1 MAQGFSVFR
10 NMRAIPLI
18 LAACTFF
25 LAACSNLANRRA
37 LYEPQPVDGP
47 YTRMIRSGSWKLDQ
61 PTTTGGLTP
70 ETRAGGD
77 GKMVVDF
84 R

>member
-1 MAQGFSVFR
+1 
-10 NMRAIPLI
+10 MRVIPLI
-18 LAACTFF
+18 LAAGTVF

-61 PTTTGGLTP
+61 PTTLGGLAP
-70 ETRAGGD
+70 ETRAVGD